1 MVKWQY
7 ASVDLSV
14 DSTTVSATTVWFLG
28 VIVTTTM
35 SAHDCEIKDGTT
47 VVLVIPS
54 GSAIGT
60 TYSLEGVV
68 FSTSLVVDPHNDATG
83 RITVIYK
90 ASA

>member
-7 ASVDLSV
+7 ASVDLST
-14 DSTTVSATTVWFLG
+14 DTTTVSASSVWFLG

-35 SAHDCEIKDGTT
+35 SVHDCEIKDGTT
-47 VVLVIPS
+47 VVLTIPS
-54 GSAIGT
+54 GSTVGA

-68 FSTSLVVDPHNDATG
+68 FNTSLVVDPHNDATG
-83 RITVIYK
+83 RITVIYR